1 MIDWTAWAT
10 FVALS
15 ARLLSKNGLP
25 QRTTVVDYI
34 RKALVAQGVAAE
46 RVHFSGRSSHFDFL
60 GAYGEVDVALD
71 PFPYNGGTTTS
82 EALWQGVPVIC
93 FEGDRWA
100 ARQGVSLLRAAG
112 LEEFAAVDL
121 RGYVEKAVGLAD
133 CAGDLGALRAGM
145 RGRLL
150 GSAVC
155 DTAGFARE
163 MEGLYMGFLGEGAV
177 GRGVRVGAKVDAGAI
192 VGNAAQ

>member
-1 MIDWTAWAT
+1 M
-10 FVALS
+10 L
-15 ARLLSKNGLP
+15 

-34 RKALVAQGVAAE
+34 RTAFVAQGVAGG
-46 RVHFSGRSSHFDFL
+46 RLHFSGRSSHFDFL
-60 GAYGEVDVALD
+60 EAYGEVDVALD

-93 FEGDRWA
+93 FDGDRWA

-112 LEEFAAVDL
+112 LEEFAAADL
-121 RGYVEKAVGLAD
+121 GGYVEKAVGWAKEGERWAGLA
-133 CAGDLGALRAGM
+133 ALREGM

-155 DTAGFARE
+155 DTAGFARN
-163 MEGLYMGFLGEGAV
+163 MEGLYLRFLAEHC
-177 GRGVRVGAKVDAGAI
+177 
-192 VGNAAQ
+192 

>member
-1 MIDWTAWAT
+1 MRLAADGRTQE
-10 FVALS
+10 VAL
-15 ARLLSKNGLP
+15 LL

-34 RKALVAQGVAAE
+34 PKFFVGQGGSGE
-46 RVHFSGRSSHFDFL
+46 RRHCSGRSSHFDFL
-60 GAYGEVDVALD
+60 EAYGEMDVALD

-93 FEGDRWA
+93 FDGDRWA

-112 LEEFAAVDL
+112 LEEFAAANL
-121 RGYVEKAVGLAD
+121 GGYLEMAVGWANEAVKWGGLA
-133 CAGDLGALRAGM
+133 ALREGM

-155 DTAGFARE
+155 DTVGFARNL
-163 MEGLYMGFLGEGAV
+163 EGLYLRFLGEGPYRPEHV
-177 GRGVRVGAKVDAGAI
+177 
-192 VGNAAQ
+192 